1 MDGFRWL
8 SRLAYWG
15 AGACLADDMGL
26 GKTIQAIALMLSRGK
41 KGASLVV
48 APASVLLNWQSEINR
63 FAPSLTCRVLHD
75 SCGDREQM
83 IQETGDYDILLTT
96 YGLLNAEVVL
106 LSKKQWNVILLDE
119 AHTIKNKDT
128 KMSKA
133 AMQLN
138 GEFRLLLTELPYRTI

>member
-1 MDGFRWL
+1 
-8 SRLAYWG
+8 
-15 AGACLADDMGL
+15 
-26 GKTIQAIALMLSRGK
+26 
-41 KGASLVV
+41 
-48 APASVLLNWQSEINR
+48 
-63 FAPSLTCRVLHD
+63 
-75 SCGDREQM
+75 M

-138 GEFRLLLTELPYRTI
+138 GEFRLLLTGTPIQNHLSEIWNLFQFANPVYWDISAF